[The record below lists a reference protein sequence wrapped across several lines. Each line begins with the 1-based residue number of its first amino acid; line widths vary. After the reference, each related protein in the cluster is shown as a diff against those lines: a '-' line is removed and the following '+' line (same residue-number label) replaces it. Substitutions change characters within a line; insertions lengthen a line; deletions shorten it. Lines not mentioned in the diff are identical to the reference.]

1 MKSYF
6 AYIRVSTARQ
16 GEHGTSPEEQRAA
29 IEAYAKRADLTISE
43 WFNET
48 KSAAKQ
54 GRSVFNRMLA
64 GLESKRAA
72 GVVIHKIDRSAR
84 NLKDWARLG
93 ELMDSGA
100 EVHFVHDNLDLRTR
114 GGRLSA
120 DIQAVVAA
128 DFIRNL
134 REETLKGRYGRLKQG
149 YYPFPA
155 PRGYLN
161 HGKAQPKTIDP
172 HTGPLVRQAFE
183 LYATATYSLD
193 ALRVE
198 MRDRGLRRRSSAP
211 LTSDQLSAILRNPFY
226 VGIIRLK
233 ATGEVFAGNHKPLV
247 PKALFDQVQ
256 GILSGRCYP
265 RVQINRFLFR
275 RLITCERCG
284 RSLTGERKKGH
295 VYYRCHDAG
304 CPGVSIK
311 EERLNELVR
320 IELGHL
326 KLDDGDI
333 GDFRELIEEERR
345 REDESA
351 DGRLEQV
358 ERDLGHI
365 KERMERLT
373 DAVLDGTIEKAT
385 YDERKGLLIAQKLE
399 LTERHKQVGSTIWQ
413 AVAKRFEL
421 GLMALQGYEIGN
433 DDEKREIVKSIG
445 SNFVIQGKQVVF
457 PMFSPFSDIRKWSIS
472 TYGLTHR
479 GAARTTTRDSRK
491 RKLRRF
497 VLSLVRAAT
506 GIQTVPNDSTTQ
518 ARARRPDPRPSFAR
532 PFARRARRSSRTA
545 PTPGEGAYHDR
556 EEGSRAEGAA

>member
-29 IEAYAKRADLTISE
+29 IAAYAKRADLTISE
-43 WFNET
+43 WFSET

-64 GLESKRAA
+64 GLESERAA

-100 EVHFVHDNLDLRTR
+100 EVHFVHDNLDLSTR

-149 YYPFPA
+149 FYPFPA

-161 HGKAQPKTIDP
+161 HGKAQAKTIDP
-172 HTGPLVRQAFE
+172 HTGILVRQAFE
-183 LYATATYSLD
+183 LYGTANYSLD
-193 ALRVE
+193 ALRTE
-198 MRDRGLRRRSSAP
+198 MRNRGLRRRSGAP

-226 VGIIRLK
+226 IGIVRLK
-233 ATGEVFAGNHKPLV
+233 ATGEVFAGNHEPLV
-247 PKALFDQVQ
+247 PKTLFDRVQ
-256 GILSGRCYP
+256 AILSGRCYP

-275 RLITCERCG
+275 RLITCERCR

-295 VYYRCHDAG
+295 VYYRCHDSG

-311 EERLNELVR
+311 EERLDELVR
-320 IELGHL
+320 TELAHL
-326 KLDDGDI
+326 RMDDEDV
-333 GDFRELIEEERR
+333 GDFRELIEEERQ
-345 REDESA
+345 RENEGA
-351 DGRLEQV
+351 GARLEQV
-358 ERDLGHI
+358 GRDLGLI
-365 KERMERLT
+365 NERMEHLT
-373 DAVLDGTIEKAT
+373 DAVLDGTIDKGT
-385 YDERKGLLIAQKLE
+385 YDERRGALIAQKIELLE
-399 LTERHKQVGSTIWQ
+399 RQKGVGSTIWQ
-413 AVAKRFEL
+413 TVAERFEL
-421 GLMALQGYEIGN
+421 GLTALQGYEIGN
-433 DDEKREIVKSIG
+433 DDEKREILKSVG
-445 SNFVIQGKQVVF
+445 SNFVVRQKEAVF
-457 PMFSPFSDIRKWSIS
+457 PMLSPFSDIRTWSIS

-497 VLSLVRAAT
+497 VLSLVKGVT
-506 GIQTVPNDSTTQ
+506 GTQTVPNDSAPQ
-518 ARARRPDPRPSFAR
+518 APPRRPDPRPPLSR
-532 PFARRARRSSRTA
+532 PRA
-545 PTPGEGAYHDR
+545 
-556 EEGSRAEGAA
+556 